1 MNTTERIES
10 TGEPDKIHVSE
21 EYASLLIA
29 ANRGSWLTKRDNMV
43 TAKGKG
49 DLTVSESKICPIQ
62 PNALTNKTRLIG
74 YQANAEQPFPSVV
87 VAGMTR
93 KARLTSMGLQAR
105 TD

>member
-49 DLTVSESKICPIQ
+49 DLTVSGSEMCTIQ
-62 PNALTNKTRLIG
+62 PNALTNKNRLIG
-74 YQANAEQPFPSVV
+74 YQGNAEQPFRSVV
-87 VAGMTR
+87 AVEMTR
-93 KARLTSMGLQAR
+93 KARLTSMRLQAR